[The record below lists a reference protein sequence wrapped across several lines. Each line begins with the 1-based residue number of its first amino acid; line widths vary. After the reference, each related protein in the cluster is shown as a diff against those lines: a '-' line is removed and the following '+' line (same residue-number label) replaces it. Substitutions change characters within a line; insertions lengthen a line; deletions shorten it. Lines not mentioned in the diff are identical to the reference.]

1 MKTRCLMITVRCW
14 KYFILEMRWNVSRAY
29 VLEGADKNTVMRI
42 ECNSKDDDWSSTICY
57 TLSVCARVCAW
68 VWSFMC
74 FLQLDHKVEAV
85 SVSRLSKTPW
95 GKSFSAAWQ
104 LHIQTHHRK
113 EIVFYHFPSMTDL
126 SFSNFILHQL
136 LQLKQMLDFIYSWQN
151 LSP

>member
-1 MKTRCLMITVRCW
+1 MKTRRLMITVRRW
-14 KYFILEMRWNVSRAY
+14 KYFTLEMRWNVSRAY
-29 VLEGADKNTVMRI
+29 VLEGADKSTVIRI

-104 LHIQTHHRK
+104 KGGSSTFKHATEK
-113 EIVFYHFPSMTDL
+113 K
-126 SFSNFILHQL
+126 SFSITSRLWLIFLFLIL
-136 LQLKQMLDFIYSWQN
+136 FCTNCSSW
-151 LSP
+151 SKC